1 MIYRINKETQSIEPV
16 YSTWNPK
23 ELEVENYILSGLD
36 EKEPVLESPVFG
48 EPFLIIN
55 HQVTTDIR
63 KRADILAIDK
73 GGNAVIIELKRESA
87 ALGVDTQALQYL
99 AEFSAYKGK
108 EFIKRHSKD
117 PDSIEESIIGFLGD
131 EREIKNINQQSRIIL
146 VARGFDTA
154 LFSMGEW
161 LSGKGVAFRCI
172 QYEPI
177 EISGERYLNF
187 SVAFDR
193 TPEFLYPLSFGSTV
207 RNPEYYWH
215 HIGLTDNDWWTY
227 LVEEGQISTSFD
239 NKPNDQGER
248 ILKSYVTGDR
258 IIAYAKGRGAVGWG
272 EIENPGSYTLIDRE
286 SPGDKLE
293 GEQRHRL
300 SIKWMA
306 SAAELKD
313 GIEPKAVREDF
324 DIYHPISTSVR
335 IDSIKAQK
343 LINELS
349 KAFPKREGS

>member
-1 MIYRINKETQSIEPV
+1 MIYRINKETLNIEPV

-55 HQVTTDIR
+55 NQVTTDIR

-73 GGNAVIIELKRESA
+73 AGNAVIIELKRESA

-108 EFIKRHSKD
+108 EFIKHHSKE
-117 PDSIEESIIGFLGD
+117 PDLIEESIIGFLGD
-131 EREIKNINQQSRIIL
+131 ESKIKNINQQSRIIL

-177 EISGERYLNF
+177 EISEERYLNF

-207 RNPEYYWH
+207 RTPEFYWH
-215 HIGLTDNDWWTY
+215 NIGFADNDWWTY
-227 LVEEGQISTSFD
+227 LVQSDQISTSFE
-239 NKPNDQGER
+239 NKPGDQGER
-248 ILKSYVTGDR
+248 ILKSYVTGER
-258 IIAYAKGRGAVGWG
+258 IIAYAKGYGAVGWG
-272 EIENPGSYTLIDRE
+272 EIENPGSYALIERD

-300 SIKWMA
+300 AIHWMA
-306 SAAELKD
+306 TAIELKD
-313 GIEPKAVREDF
+313 GIEPKTLREDF
-324 DIYHPISTSVR
+324 DIYHPISTSVGIENTKAKR
-335 IDSIKAQK
+335 LIKK
-343 LINELS
+343 LNEVFS
-349 KAFPKREGS
+349 NRGSS